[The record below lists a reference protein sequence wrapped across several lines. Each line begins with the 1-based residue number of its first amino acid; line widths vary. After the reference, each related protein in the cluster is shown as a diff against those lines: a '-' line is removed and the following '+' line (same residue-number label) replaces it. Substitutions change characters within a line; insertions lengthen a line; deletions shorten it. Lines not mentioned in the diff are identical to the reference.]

1 MNDIKDNNR
10 YSSARSS
17 KYWQQLQQLAAQP
30 WSLDKLFTQDTDA
43 ISQIVTALRIDAF
56 NQPGLA
62 ISLIITGALQ
72 GMGDTK
78 SPLYSTAFGM
88 WGLRIIGVIFLG
100 QYLGLG
106 IAGVWLSI
114 GIDLYFR
121 SIYLTNKFRKN
132 IGSMHEKN
140 TDVMN
145 S

>member
-1 MNDIKDNNR
+1 MSFLGVILFLGSP
-10 YSSARSS
+10 YF
-17 KYWQQLQQLAAQP
+17 AQ
-30 WSLDKLFTQDTDA
+30 LFTQDTDA